1 MKRTDPLCYYP
12 PMARTEIILTVDAL
26 DPQSA
31 RGKLCVVIDVLRAS
45 TTIVAALAA
54 GCPEIIPVE
63 TPEEARRLARARGL
77 LLGGERNSLRP
88 EGFDFG
94 NSPLEYTP
102 EKIKGR
108 PIAFTTTNGTR
119 AMRACRFSDKLVVA
133 CFLNAS
139 AITRLLKRHDGDT
152 LIVCAGTRGEPSIE
166 DTVCGGMLVEAL
178 GAAHGPEAEEAAS
191 LWNRSQSDLAAMMKK
206 AGPHGKSLVK
216 LGFGPDIDFA
226 ATLNKYDIAPVRKGA
241 TIVRETA

>member
-1 MKRTDPLCYYP
+1 MKRVDPLCYYP

-63 TPEEARRLARARGL
+63 TPEEARRLARTKGL

-119 AMRACRFSDKLVVA
+119 AMETCRQARCVLLGAFVNLHAVIGDLEENSRGQDEAVVH
-133 CFLNAS
+133 L
-139 AITRLLKRHDGDT
+139 
-152 LIVCAGTRGEPSIE
+152 VCAGT
-166 DTVCGGMLVEAL
+166 
-178 GAAHGPEAEEAAS
+178 
-191 LWNRSQSDLAAMMKK
+191 
-206 AGPHGKSLVK
+206 HGKSLVK

-226 ATLNKYDIAPVRKGA
+226 ATLNKYDIAPVRKGEA
-241 TIVRETA
+241 IVRETA